1 MMFSLSQLAHFT
13 ETARAGSMTLAAKR
27 LHVSQPALSSSI
39 KQLEKDLGVDLFER
53 IPRRGVR
60 LTRIGRH
67 FYEDAV
73 VLLAQARSME
83 DSVARR
89 AGSLGGSLR
98 IGMYQPM
105 APFRAPLL
113 LQAFTQQHPEVAV
126 DLIEAD
132 QEELSGL
139 LADRD
144 VDVVVSYA
152 MVPFRGVH
160 TELLEEIRPH
170 AIVSPTHH
178 LAARR
183 EPVPLAE
190 LAADPLILLDLPH
203 TGPYYLGLFRTAGLS
218 PRVRFRVRGHET
230 VRGLVARGFG
240 VAVLNQRIGLGR
252 TYSGE
257 AVHTVELAGDLEPL
271 PVHLVCHPEDRDNP
285 TVEAFMALCRQLMGT
300 R

>member
-1 MMFSLSQLAHFT
+1 MFSLSQLAHFT

-60 LTRIGRH
+60 LTRTGRH

-89 AGSLGGSLR
+89 SGSFGGTLR

-126 DLIEAD
+126 DLLEAD
-132 QEELSGL
+132 QEELAGL
-139 LADRD
+139 LADRN

-152 MVPFRGVH
+152 MVPFHGVH

-183 EPVPLAE
+183 EPVALAE

-203 TGPYYLGLFRTAGLS
+203 TAPYYLGLFRASGLS
-218 PRVRFRVRGHET
+218 PHVRFRVRGHET

-257 AVHTVELAGDLEPL
+257 TVHTVELAGDLEPL
-271 PVHLVCHPEDRDNP
+271 PVHLVCHPDDRDDP
-285 TVEAFMALCRQLMGT
+285 PVAAFMALCRQLFGT
-300 R
+300 P